1 MTGLHLGL
9 MTFPARFRMRF
20 AHGSATRS
28 ETENVICVARGD
40 GLTGYGEGCPRGYVT
55 GETIGSAAR
64 FFGAHRAD
72 LESGVH
78 DLPGLR
84 AWIAAHEDAIDA
96 NPAAFAAV
104 EIALLDLFA
113 QRAGQGIEAFLG
125 LPPPRA
131 VTVSAVFGVTG
142 RAAAGA
148 IGAGY
153 RMFGMTDA
161 KVKLSRDAAADLA
174 RLAIIRRA
182 LGQGARLRVDA
193 NNLFQVAGDC
203 VAHLDAVQAPVWA
216 IEEPL
221 APRDFAGMRA
231 VAAATGCRIILD
243 ESATRP
249 EDLANVEGAD
259 WIVNLR
265 VSKLGGLIRSLGFLA
280 LARQRGVGVILGCH
294 VGETGILTRAALA
307 LATACG
313 GGLIAAECGYG
324 GYLLARD
331 LTRPRLRFGRGG
343 SIHAP
348 SGGNGLGIAV
358 QSDLLAPVPR
368 ADGRSPGESATR
380 R

>member
-1 MTGLHLGL
+1 MTGLHLDL
-9 MTFPARFRMRF
+9 MTFPARFRMSF
-20 AHGSATRS
+20 AHGAATRS
-28 ETENVICVARGD
+28 ETENVICIARGD

-55 GETIGSAAR
+55 GETIASAAR

-72 LESGVH
+72 LESDIR

-84 AWIAAHEDAIDA
+84 AWIAAHEDAIDTH
-96 NPAAFAAV
+96 PAAFAAV

-113 QRAGQGIEAFLG
+113 QRAGQGIEAFLE
-125 LPPPRA
+125 LPPPRP
-131 VTVSAVFGVTG
+131 VTVSSVFGVTG
-142 RAAAGA
+142 RVAAGA

-161 KVKLSRDAAADLA
+161 KVKLSRDAAADRA
-174 RLAIIRRA
+174 RLAVIRRA
-182 LGQGARLRVDA
+182 LGQGTRLRVDA
-193 NNLFQVAGDC
+193 NNLFQTAGDC
-203 VAHLDAVQAPVWA
+203 AAHLDAIQAPVWA

-249 EDLANVEGAD
+249 SDLDEVDGAD

-265 VSKLGGLIRSLGFLA
+265 VSKLGGLTRSLDMLA
-280 LARQRGVGVILGCH
+280 FARQRGLGVILGCH

-307 LATACG
+307 LASACG
-313 GGLIAAECGYG
+313 GDLIAAECGYG

-343 SIHAP
+343 SIHA
-348 SGGNGLGIAV
+348 SAGGNGLGIVV
-358 QSDLLAPVPR
+358 QSDLLSPCRPGVNSPR
-368 ADGRSPGESATR
+368 RPGP
-380 R
+380 

>member
-1 MTGLHLGL
+1 MTGLHLDL
-9 MTFPARFRMRF
+9 MTFLARFRMSF

-28 ETENVICVARGD
+28 ETENVICIAHGD

-55 GETIGSAAR
+55 GETIASAAQ
-64 FFGAHRAD
+64 FFGAHRASI
-72 LESGVH
+72 ESGIR

-84 AWIAAHEDAIDA
+84 TWIAAHGEAIDA

-125 LPPPRA
+125 LPPPRP
-131 VTVSAVFGVTG
+131 VTVSSVFGVSG
-142 RAAAGA
+142 RAAAWA
-148 IGAGY
+148 IGASY

-161 KVKLSRDAAADLA
+161 KVKLSRDAAADRA
-174 RLAIIRRA
+174 RLAVIRRA
-182 LGQGARLRVDA
+182 LGRGARLRVDA
-193 NNLFQVAGDC
+193 NNLFQAAGDC
-203 VAHLDAVQAPVWA
+203 VAHLDAVRAPVWA

-221 APRDFAGMRA
+221 APRDFTGMHS
-231 VAAATGCRIILD
+231 VATATGARIILD
-243 ESATRP
+243 ESAARP
-249 EDLANVEGAD
+249 GDLANVEGAD

-265 VSKLGGLIRSLGFLA
+265 VSKHGGLLRSLDMLA
-280 LARQRGVGVILGCH
+280 LARQRGLGVILGCH

-307 LATACG
+307 LASACG
-313 GGLIAAECGYG
+313 DDLIAAECGYG

-348 SGGNGLGIAV
+348 GAGNGLGIAV
-358 QSDLLAPVPR
+358 QSDLLAPCPPGVNSPR
-368 ADGRSPGESATR
+368 RPGP
-380 R
+380 